1 MNVHELFARVH
12 LPFESTMPG
21 FDGATG
27 WLNAEPLMLD
37 ALSGKVVAVDFW
49 TFTCVNWLRTL
60 PYLRAWAATYA
71 DKGLVVVGV
80 HTPEFE
86 VEHDLDNVRTAV
98 RDMGIEYAV
107 AIDNDYAIWNAFGNQ
122 YWPALYIADA
132 QGRIRH
138 HHFGEGDDAKS
149 EQAIRHLLMDAG
161 AVDLPPDLA
170 AVEVRG
176 IEVPSDWHNVRSGE
190 TYVGYARGEGFA
202 SPEGAAY
209 DESRVYTAPSDLRLN
224 EWALAG
230 EWTVGREVAVSNAT
244 NGRVA
249 FRFHA
254 RDLNLILAPPSKN
267 TSVQFC
273 VSLDGQAPNDA
284 HGLDAD
290 AEGNGVVRE
299 TRLYQLIRQNGLITD
314 RLFEI
319 EFSDPAAGA
328 LCFTFG

>member
-1 MNVHELFARVH
+1 MNVHELFARVR
-12 LPFESTMPG
+12 LPFESKMPG

-27 WLNAEPLMLD
+27 WLNTEPLTPA
-37 ALSGKVVAVDFW
+37 ALSGNVVAVDFW

-60 PYLRAWAATYA
+60 PYLRAWAVAYA

-86 VEHDLDNVRTAV
+86 VEHDLDNVRRAV

-107 AIDNDYAIWNAFGNQ
+107 AIDNDSAIWNAFANQ

-138 HHFGEGDDAKS
+138 HHFGEGDYEKS

-161 AVDLPPDLA
+161 AVGLSPEPA

-190 TYVGYARGEGFA
+190 TYVGYARGESFA

-209 DESRVYTAPSDLRLN
+209 DESRVYTAPSELHLN
-224 EWALAG
+224 EWALVG
-230 EWTVGREVAVSNAT
+230 EWTVGREVAVSDEP
-244 NGRVA
+244 NGRIA

-254 RDLNLILAPPSKN
+254 RDLNLILAPPSKDA
-267 TSVQFC
+267 SVRFR
-273 VSLDGQAPNDA
+273 VSLDGHAPNDA

-290 AEGNGVVRE
+290 AEGNGVVSE
-299 TRLYQLIRQNGLITD
+299 TRLYQLIRQNGHIAD

-319 EFSDPAAGA
+319 EFLDPAAGA